1 MKKLKILYI
10 NNYSCDESA
19 YNQVKNKRYPSNHLW
34 GVCELREKGHHVE
47 FIDMN
52 HPQIKG
58 KKNIIKKLIYKVQK
72 KIYFGKIFRKYK
84 NYDVVYSSQTDLSQ
98 TYFFAK
104 SKKKGLC
111 NPIMIAVLHHPGAYI
126 PYSESYDKMIFI
138 SKPVLDMRPD
148 FRSIAEYA
156 FWGPDLNFYNYWK
169 NKNVSNR
176 HIENPNELIFVSN
189 GKTRRDNNA
198 FLSAASELDANV
210 IIVCDST
217 CTPEQKYFSNDKF
230 EIITSSQ
237 IGDTISNV
245 DNISLLSKT
254 DIMVIPINIESDV
267 LCGLTSFVD
276 ALAMGMPIIMSDNTL
291 MGIDI
296 ESEGFGFIYKTGD
309 YKDLKKKMM
318 MFYDDPGLIK
328 KMGEKALD
336 FGKKHSFS
344 NFVTKLEEVINSS
357 QPN

>member
-52 HPQIKG
+52 HPQIRG

-148 FRSIAEYA
+148 FRSYISGAHSGLCHHILCQ
-156 FWGPDLNFYNYWK
+156 WHLR
-169 NKNVSNR
+169 NR
-176 HIENPNELIFVSN
+176 LCPIQ
-189 GKTRRDNNA
+189 
-198 FLSAASELDANV
+198 
-210 IIVCDST
+210 
-217 CTPEQKYFSNDKF
+217 QKSP
-230 EIITSSQ
+230 Q
-237 IGDTISNV
+237 G
-245 DNISLLSKT
+245 
-254 DIMVIPINIESDV
+254 
-267 LCGLTSFVD
+267 
-276 ALAMGMPIIMSDNTL
+276 MGMDA
-291 MGIDI
+291 
-296 ESEGFGFIYKTGD
+296 Y
-309 YKDLKKKMM
+309 
-318 MFYDDPGLIK
+318 
-328 KMGEKALD
+328 
-336 FGKKHSFS
+336 
-344 NFVTKLEEVINSS
+344 
-357 QPN
+357 